1 MGSYSASTNT
11 STTSNL
17 DKRQVV
23 DGNAIGVSS
32 DTSTVHVSVLDD
44 GAVRGAIRLAENSG
58 AGFVD
63 AYKALLSV
71 TLALDSKNSDV
82 ATANNELAAKL
93 ADAPDVAGLSEPMK
107 LGGLVLLG
115 ILALAFLRK

>member
-1 MGSYSASTNT
+1 
-11 STTSNL
+11 
-17 DKRQVV
+17 
-23 DGNAIGVSS
+23 
-32 DTSTVHVSVLDD
+32 
-44 GAVRGAIRLAENSG
+44 
-58 AGFVD
+58 
-63 AYKALLSV
+63 V